1 MFRFISKPVFI
12 FISKYRKKFLPVL
25 FNRSYKM
32 YIVQSNDRETSAR
45 WRHCPLAGV
54 ASGVAFYD
62 MLSLIDSSN
71 KVSCDT
77 DHVLCTVHV
86 VNTINIIVIIWYIGG
101 NSIKRGTFWLW
112 CKNESWFSHS
122 LWGPVK
128 TDYDIKFLI
137 HMMVVQR

>member
-1 MFRFISKPVFI
+1 
-12 FISKYRKKFLPVL
+12 
-25 FNRSYKM
+25 M

-86 VNTINIIVIIWYIGG
+86 VNAINIIVII
-101 NSIKRGTFWLW
+101 
-112 CKNESWFSHS
+112 
-122 LWGPVK
+122 
-128 TDYDIKFLI
+128 
-137 HMMVVQR
+137 